1 MLNFNYYDQPGTAS
15 SAGVFIPRD
24 NIAGLVEDEELNI
37 YQPAII
43 KDCKFLSGFLITL
56 ESSVFVNTALG
67 LSIEKSNLIGGAG
80 GVFNQIFSINIAES
94 VDYSTR
100 IFYSIPTPIIGAN
113 VGLGALKIIDVFPSA
128 ASVSNQGAISTAGIL
143 IPHSELNFY
152 GASSQNPNSDSRQWF
167 AAVIRYLFD
176 KITIR
181 ENTTTEPFSA
191 LIGKSLGN
199 FNRFS
204 LPTNAL
210 DSTNPTTGLNPV
222 KVIDTYSRIIEFNI
236 QYALSEKTQTFDVRN
251 HLNPP
256 VNIPIITFVDNLPP
270 VTISKDFGIAINLN
284 QWVASTFVTGNNNVY
299 SLNSISLRFRADTL
313 SNNLILSL
321 HSDNAGGVG
330 NQIIDFVNPIFN
342 TGIID
347 NYLFTLTTPQPLT
360 SNTTYWLIAK
370 ISSGEGVYSWRLTDS
385 TDQMGQ
391 FGWLIGNFSYKSNN
405 QGLTWDS
412 LSEFVTQFSVKGS

>member
-1 MLNFNYYDQPGTAS
+1 M
-15 SAGVFIPRD
+15 R
-24 NIAGLVEDEELNI
+24 ELI
-37 YQPAII
+37 GEQQ
-43 KDCKFLSGFLITL
+43 
-56 ESSVFVNTALG
+56 
-67 LSIEKSNLIGGAG
+67 EKSPGGAG

-128 ASVSNQGAISTAGIL
+128 ASVSNQGAIPTAGIL

-210 DSTNPTTGLNPV
+210 DSTNPTTGLNPA

-270 VTISKDFGIAINLN
+270 ATISKDFGIAINLN
-284 QWVASTFVTGNNNVY
+284 QWVASAFVTGNNNVY

-391 FGWLIGNFSYKSNN
+391 FGWLIGNLSYKSNN